1 MNDSTVAGI
10 EPLIPGG
17 LGQLD
22 IPMEQQLV
30 IERGLGARVW
40 DVNGREYVDCVM
52 GSGPLI
58 LGHAHP
64 AFVEAIQSQAARGS
78 TFYAFSPQIMQL
90 VEELIEAIP
99 CAEQIKF
106 TSTGSEAIQYALRL
120 ARAHTGRDKILKFEG
135 GYHGHSEYAVFSYG
149 PKELRP
155 FPEAYPQSLEV
166 TEGVRQDV
174 LVAPFNDLE
183 RTEEILAAHG
193 DEVACIILEPVQR
206 AITPR
211 QGFLQ
216 GLRQLADKHGALLIY
231 DEIVTGF
238 RLAYGGAQE
247 FYGVEPDIA
256 VYGKAM
262 SGGYPI
268 AALAGRAEVMA
279 FSDPA
284 HPSGKIHFS
293 GTFNGH
299 ALGAAAALATLAVL
313 REPGTYERLHEV
325 GRRFSQGLSGRFR
338 KHGVSG
344 QALGVGPWLQVVLGD
359 EEIDDYRSLARADLA
374 GAAALNMEV
383 FKRGVY
389 NNPGSKIYL
398 SLAHTDEDLD
408 FVLDAYDQALEE
420 LVQRSGRGCQH
431 EDRDS

>member
-1 MNDSTVAGI
+1 MTDSTVAGI
-10 EPLIPGG
+10 DPLIPGG

-22 IPMEQQLV
+22 IPKERQLI
-30 IERGLGARVW
+30 IERGRGARVW
-40 DVNGREYVDCVM
+40 DVDGREYVDCIM

-64 AFVEAIQSQAARGS
+64 AFVEAIQSQASRGS
-78 TFYAFSPQIMQL
+78 TFYAFTPQIMQL

-149 PKELRP
+149 PKELKP
-155 FPEAYPQSLEV
+155 FPEAYPQSLGV
-166 TEGVRQDV
+166 TEGVRKDV

-183 RTEEILAAHG
+183 ATAEILAEHA

-216 GLRQLADKHGALLIY
+216 GLRQLADAHGALLVY

-238 RLAYGGAQE
+238 RLAYGGAQAY
-247 FYGVEPDIA
+247 YGVEPDIA

-268 AALAGRAEVMA
+268 AALAGRADVMA
-279 FSDPA
+279 FSDPS

-299 ALGAAAALATLAVL
+299 ALGAAAALATLKIL
-313 REPGTYERLHEV
+313 REPGTFERLHEV
-325 GRRFSQGLSGRFR
+325 GRRFSDGLTALFR
-338 KHGVSG
+338 HHGVPG
-344 QALGVGPWLQVVLGD
+344 QVLGVGPWSQVVLGD
-359 EEIDDYRSLARADLA
+359 GEIDDYRTLAKADLA
-374 GAAALNMEV
+374 GAAALNLEV
-383 FKRGVY
+383 LERGVY

-398 SLAHTDEDLD
+398 SLAHTDEDID
-408 FVLDAYDQALEE
+408 FVLDAYDQSLAE
-420 LVQRSGRGCQH
+420 LGERPA
-431 EDRDS
+431 